1 MWTLK
6 QKKISLCSLES
17 HIQGCYKLQLQ
28 MAISATNQK
37 ELDQRKRKRETN
49 RSNLM
54 TLFEHL
60 DLDMPKFSCTSFDFL
75 IS

>member
-6 QKKISLCSLES
+6 QKKILCSLES

-37 ELDQRKRKRETN
+37 ELDQRKGKREAN

-60 DLDMPKFSCTSFDFL
+60 DLGMPKSAASPSTS
-75 IS
+75 